1 MEFNSEETK
10 QKTDDNQKFFNL
22 LTIMTSDSQKTKQQ
36 NISFSMED
44 FAKALEQHNYDFQKG
59 QIVRGKTFEYTSD
72 GAYIDIGGKS
82 PAFIPLREASVEAI
96 DNIKTALP
104 LQEEKEFL
112 IVSNQNDEGQ
122 VTLSIRQLKLKE
134 SWDDLATISEKN
146 ETVQMLV
153 TGTNKGGVTGE
164 VKGLRAFIPRS
175 HLVEKENLDSLV
187 GQILTGNILEL
198 NPDNNKLV
206 LSQRQASQSAL
217 MQKIVANS
225 VQTGTVVKLQPY
237 GVFIDLGGIT
247 GLLHIKQ
254 ISNSRIES
262 LEQVFKVGQEIK
274 VVIIDIDEIKNRISL
289 ATKMLESYPG
299 ELIEKFDLVM
309 ENAEERFEQLK
320 SQQPEA

>member
-1 MEFNSEETK
+1 
-10 QKTDDNQKFFNL
+10 
-22 LTIMTSDSQKTKQQ
+22 MTSDSKKSKQQ
-36 NISFSMED
+36 NISFSMDD

-59 QIVRGKTFEYTSD
+59 QLVRGKTFEYTSD

-82 PAFIPLREASVEAI
+82 PAYISLREASLDAT
-96 DNIKTALP
+96 DDIKTTLP

-112 IVSNQNDEGQ
+112 IISNQNDEGQ
-122 VTLSIRQLKLKE
+122 VNLSIRQLKLKE
-134 SWDDLATISEKN
+134 SWDDLAAIAEN
-146 ETVQMLV
+146 NQTVQMLV
-153 TGTNKGGVTGE
+153 SGTNKGGVTGD

-175 HLVEKENLDSLV
+175 HLVEKQNLDALL

-198 NPDNNKLV
+198 NPENNKLV

-217 MQKIVANS
+217 MQKIVPNS

-237 GVFIDLGGIT
+237 GLFVDLGGIT

-254 ISNSRIES
+254 ISNSRIDS
-262 LEQVFKVGQEIK
+262 LEQVFQVGQEIK

-289 ATKMLESYPG
+289 GTKMLESYPG
-299 ELIEKFDLVM
+299 ELIEKFDVVM

-320 SQQPEA
+320 AKHAE

>member
-1 MEFNSEETK
+1 
-10 QKTDDNQKFFNL
+10 
-22 LTIMTSDSQKTKQQ
+22 MTSDSQKTRQQ
-36 NISFSMED
+36 NISFSMDD

-59 QIVRGKTFEYTSD
+59 QIVRGKAFEYTSD

-82 PAFIPLREASVEAI
+82 PAFIPLREASVEAT
-96 DNIKTALP
+96 DDIKTALP

-134 SWDDLATISEKN
+134 SWDDLATISEN
-146 ETVQMLV
+146 SGTVQMLV

-175 HLVEKENLDSLV
+175 HLVEKQNLDSLV

-217 MQKIVANS
+217 MQKIVPNS

-237 GVFIDLGGIT
+237 GIFVDLGGIT

-299 ELIEKFDLVM
+299 ELIEKFDVVM
-309 ENAEERFEQLK
+309 ENAEERFENLK
-320 SQQPEA
+320 SQQPE

>member
-1 MEFNSEETK
+1 
-10 QKTDDNQKFFNL
+10 
-22 LTIMTSDSQKTKQQ
+22 MTSDSKKSKQQ
-36 NISFSMED
+36 NISFSMDD

-59 QIVRGKTFEYTSD
+59 QLVRGKTFEYTSD

-82 PAFIPLREASVEAI
+82 PAYISLREASLDAT
-96 DNIKTALP
+96 DDIKTTLP

-112 IVSNQNDEGQ
+112 IISNQNDEGQ
-122 VTLSIRQLKLKE
+122 VNLSIRQLKLKE
-134 SWDDLATISEKN
+134 SWDDLAAIAEN
-146 ETVQMLV
+146 NQTVQMLV
-153 TGTNKGGVTGE
+153 SGTNKGGVTGD

-175 HLVEKENLDSLV
+175 HLVEKQNLDALL

-198 NPDNNKLV
+198 NPENNKLV

-217 MQKIVANS
+217 MQKIVPNS

-237 GVFIDLGGIT
+237 GLFVDLGGIT

-254 ISNSRIES
+254 ISNSRIDS
-262 LEQVFKVGQEIK
+262 LEQVFQVGQEIK

-289 ATKMLESYPG
+289 GTKMLESYPG

-320 SQQPEA
+320 AKQAE